1 MKKISILTLLTVC
14 FAAPVW
20 ADSASTPNVAYA
32 AIDVGSVKY
41 SNNNFQTNSQT
52 GASSPTA
59 TAAGISAGYNINQM
73 LAVEAGYTNFSSAT
87 VVSYG
92 TQNSGPI
99 SASAL
104 DLAAVGTWHIN
115 DSFAVFGKMGVAHDS
130 FNINVSGNNFM
141 YGVGGQYNINS
152 NWGVRAQYQD
162 FGKTTAGTGNIDLKV
177 ASVGV
182 VYGF

>member
-1 MKKISILTLLTVC
+1 MKKITTITLLSVC

-20 ADSASTPNVAYA
+20 ADSASTPNSAYA
-32 AIDVGSVKY
+32 AIDVGSVTY
-41 SNNNFQTNSQT
+41 SNSNFQTNAQS
-52 GASSPTA
+52 GVSSPTA

-73 LAVEAGYTNFSSAT
+73 VAVEAGYTNFSSAT

-92 TQNSGPI
+92 AQDSTPI

-115 DSFAVFGKMGVAHDS
+115 NSFAVFGKMGVAHVS
-130 FNINVSGNNFM
+130 FNIPASGNNFM

-162 FGKTTAGTGNIDLKV
+162 FGKTTVGIGNTDLKV